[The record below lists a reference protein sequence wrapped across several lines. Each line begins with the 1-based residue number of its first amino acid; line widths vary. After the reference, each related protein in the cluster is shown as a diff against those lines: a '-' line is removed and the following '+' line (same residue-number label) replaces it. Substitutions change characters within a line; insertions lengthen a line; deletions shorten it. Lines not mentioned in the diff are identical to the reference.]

1 MAPGM
6 CINRLSQGDFRTY
19 KQKFPLKIL
28 ETPVA
33 RNKKAGPGGVTF
45 MVRPGPAFLAQA
57 MALAEPTPRITEHSD
72 PWRVFTPI
80 GRVPRKLGGSEY
92 TLGMGHEDS
101 DPSIPCGNSG
111 YARLGSV
118 GVPWVTCGD
127 LAAVIHV
134 A

>member
-1 MAPGM
+1 
-6 CINRLSQGDFRTY
+6 
-19 KQKFPLKIL
+19 
-28 ETPVA
+28 
-33 RNKKAGPGGVTF
+33 

-92 TLGMGHEDS
+92 PFGMGHQDG
-101 DPSIPCGNSG
+101 DPSIPCGHTG